1 MQYHDGLFRAQA
13 VQADLESQRFVHGL
27 GNEVLDRLFAERRQ
41 HVFIEPPA
49 EALRSG
55 ESHAVQLERLGL
67 FEDSDL
73 PCPQDF
79 LHFFLLAALV
89 VMIPENGDD
98 GNTARPQVQDEL
110 LCFLGQSEVRQISA
124 QDEHICRLGDLVE

>member
-1 MQYHDGLFRAQA
+1 MLDGLFT
-13 VQADLESQRFVHGL
+13 
-27 GNEVLDRLFAERRQ
+27 ERRQ
-41 HVFIEPPA
+41 HVFIESAA